1 LRSILTPKKDGT
13 TALLELSYDSK
24 GEVDKVRILDRK
36 LKHATG
42 STWNDLADE
51 DDNAVGDYEV
61 TDKTAIFKMT
71 GAIEPGNRAEL
82 KGASTVK
89 FKSIADQNKL
99 DVYYSVDEDKAEVE
113 AIFVVEGSGLGGDVR
128 YGLVKEYGT
137 INKQDSIT
145 VVTKDGDS
153 VDQKEYKLDD
163 DKDELERYKDIKR
176 GDFIAFTLN
185 SDNEVEVDTVVEVVD
200 AGSLT
205 TSRITNKAYPKVL
218 AQSKLDTA
226 GIDKL
231 AVARVDKVDST
242 TITFEPEDGAKET
255 FLTKA
260 STAYIDIFDDLEGK
274 DGVDEGSYIVT
285 IDTSDSNGS
294 RLDYVLIVAD
304 EDYISKNDITETA
317 LNNFLKQKD
326 EPDTDEWDAI
336 DTNIEG
342 KKAPVVGELNA
353 YRVIAKLKSG
363 VSADDVETVEFY
375 INGKLVDADDYQLSV
390 KDGQIKVDYT
400 TDVEVTS
407 SRLKVT
413 NAKGESDTATVT
425 FVKA

>member
-1 LRSILTPKKDGT
+1 
-13 TALLELSYDSK
+13 
-24 GEVDKVRILDRK
+24 
-36 LKHATG
+36 
-42 STWNDLADE
+42 
-51 DDNAVGDYEV
+51 
-61 TDKTAIFKMT
+61 MT

-407 SRLKVT
+407 SSLKVT
-413 NAKGESDTATVT
+413 NAEGKYDTATVT